1 MFYFLF
7 PSHRLHIQYKALP
20 VSYKV
25 LDLKWAIYQKC
36 WLAPERRSKKR
47 VLEKCASQK
56 PAQSL
61 SEQVTE
67 DDSDDACQIKTLQV
81 TKRNGGG
88 KMSIYS
94 RGGIIGICKLYK
106 MQDLHKI

>member
-7 PSHRLHIQYKALP
+7 PSHMMHIQYKALP

-36 WLAPERRSKKR
+36 WLAPERRRNKKR
-47 VLEKCASQK
+47 ALEKCASQK
-56 PAQSL
+56 TARPSSGQA
-61 SEQVTE
+61 TE

-88 KMSIYS
+88 KM
-94 RGGIIGICKLYK
+94 
-106 MQDLHKI
+106 